1 MNNTY
6 SNNKPHDNNAVK
18 RDTFIV
24 IDIANKE
31 MIANIST
38 LHLCLML
45 LNKDLT
51 KTNTQLIKTHAYN
64 PPAAIPSISQNI
76 PFAFDPPCVTALPK
90 AKFPYGYLFVK
101 KLTIPI

>member
-31 MIANIST
+31 MIANI
-38 LHLCLML
+38 
-45 LNKDLT
+45 
-51 KTNTQLIKTHAYN
+51 
-64 PPAAIPSISQNI
+64 
-76 PFAFDPPCVTALPK
+76 
-90 AKFPYGYLFVK
+90 
-101 KLTIPI
+101 